1 MEVTTTRIPGLIV
14 FTPSPHPDARGFFSR
29 TFDADVARS
38 AGIDP
43 TAFVQDSL
51 SRSRRGVVRGLHV
64 RLGTGE
70 NKLVR
75 CSAGELFDVVVD
87 LRPGSPTFMTWQS
100 FDLSGDTQVSV
111 HVPAG
116 CAHGFQALSEPA
128 DISYRI
134 DQRHDPAY
142 DLTIAHDDPE
152 LAIPWPLPVT
162 EMSRA
167 DEEAPSLEA
176 VRHRLSEIRPA
187 GVATPID

>member
-1 MEVTTTRIPGLIV
+1 MDVTTTRIPGLLV
-14 FTPSPHPDARGFFSR
+14 FTPSPHTDARGFFSR

-38 AGIDP
+38 AGLDP
-43 TAFVQDSL
+43 NSFVQDSL

-64 RLGTGE
+64 RLGPGE

-75 CSAGELFDVVVD
+75 CSAGEIFDVVVD

-100 FDLSGDTQVSV
+100 FELSGDSQVSV

-134 DQRHDPAY
+134 DQRHDPSF
-142 DLTIAHDDPE
+142 DLTIAHDDPQ
-152 LAIPWPLPVT
+152 IGVPWPVPVT
-162 EMSRA
+162 AMSSADRRA
-167 DEEAPSLEA
+167 PRLDAL
-176 VRHRLSEIRPA
+176 RHRLSEVRPA
-187 GVATPID
+187 DASPPSE